1 MRRCVAQCKAIGREL
16 RHLITVRIVSTP
28 QRIRLRRT
36 KGWRKPDGAV
46 LVTRPGPW
54 GNPFDVREM
63 GRAPA
68 IAAHRR
74 WLLDERPDLVERAR
88 VELAGKDLCCWCA
101 EDVPCHADTLIE
113 VANR

>member
-1 MRRCVAQCKAIGREL
+1 M
-16 RHLITVRIVSTP
+16 STP
-28 QRIRLRRT
+28 RRIRLRRT

-63 GRAPA
+63 GREPA

-74 WLLDERPDLVERAR
+74 WLEERPDLVERAR
-88 VELAGKDLCCWCA
+88 QELAGRDLCCWCA
-101 EDVPCHADTLIE
+101 EDVACHADTLIE